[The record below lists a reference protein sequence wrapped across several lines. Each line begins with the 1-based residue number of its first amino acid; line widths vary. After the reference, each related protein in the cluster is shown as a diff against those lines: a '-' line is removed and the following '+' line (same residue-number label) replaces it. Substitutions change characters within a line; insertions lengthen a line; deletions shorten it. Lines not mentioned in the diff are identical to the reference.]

1 MHREQAIQHAAVSD
15 VGMRRRNNEDAFAI
29 QLCPD
34 PESWTNRGH
43 LFVVAD
49 GMGGHAV
56 GELASKLAVDTL
68 PHTFFK
74 TKEGNPRISLAEAVY
89 TANRTIHSRGS
100 QNRDFQRMGT
110 TCTALALTRM
120 GAIVAHVGDSRCYRI
135 RRDRIDQLTFDHS
148 IVWELARQRGIA
160 PEKVDLI
167 EHRNVITRSLGPEL
181 EMQVDLEGPIP
192 ILPGDVYVL
201 CSDGL
206 TNHLKD
212 EEIAAAARELAPN
225 QATRLLVQ
233 LANLRG
239 GSDNCT
245 VVIVRVGD
253 LPANVQPEFSE
264 PPAEGSSIGWGW
276 LAVSWLVAL
285 GIVGGL
291 SLIMFGHL
299 LQGGFLS
306 GLSLVGVVIVLIAY
320 LRERKTHPV
329 IANELSQTV
338 VNRPHRTAVALT
350 SEEFA
355 RQLARASAD
364 LARTAQEDDWTIK
377 WEEYQQIVE
386 TARESFDKKRY
397 TKAAREYC
405 RGLDLLMKEFVRHR
419 SAAMSA
425 P

>member
-15 VGMRRRNNEDAFAI
+15 VGMRRRNNEDSCAV

-34 PESWTNRGH
+34 PETWINRGH
-43 LFVVAD
+43 LFIVAD

-56 GELASKLAVDTL
+56 GELASKLAVDTV

-74 TKEGNPRISLAEAVY
+74 TKEGSARISLVEAVHA
-89 TANRTIHSRGS
+89 ANRTINSRGT

-148 IVWELARQRGIA
+148 IIWELARQRGIP

-181 EMQVDLEGPIP
+181 DTQVDIEGPIP

-212 EEIAAAARELAPN
+212 DEIAAAARELAPN
-225 QATRLLVQ
+225 QATRLLTQ

-245 VVIVRVGD
+245 VVIVRVGE
-253 LPANVQPEFSE
+253 LPANVQPQVAE
-264 PPAEGSSIGWGW
+264 PPGANSSIGWGW
-276 LAVSWLVAL
+276 LVVFWVVAL
-285 GIVGGL
+285 GIVAGL
-291 SLIMFGHL
+291 SLVMFGHV
-299 LQGGFLS
+299 LQGGFVS
-306 GLSLVGVVIVLIAY
+306 GLSLVGLVIVLIAF
-320 LRERKTHPV
+320 LREKKSQPV
-329 IANELSQTV
+329 VTNELSQTI
-338 VNRPHRTAVALT
+338 VNRPHRTAVSLS

-355 RQLARASAD
+355 RLLARASAE
-364 LARTAQEDDWTIK
+364 LARTAQEDEWRIK
-377 WEEYQQIVE
+377 WDEYQQIVA
-386 TARESFDKKRY
+386 TARESFDKKRF
-397 TKAAREYC
+397 TKAAREYT

>member
-15 VGMRRRNNEDAFAI
+15 VGMRRRNNEDSCAV

-34 PESWTNRGH
+34 PETWINRGH
-43 LFVVAD
+43 LFIVAD

-56 GELASKLAVDTL
+56 GELASKLAVDTV

-74 TKEGNPRISLAEAVY
+74 TKEGNARISLAEAVHA
-89 TANRTIHSRGS
+89 ANRTINSRGT

-110 TCTALALTRM
+110 TCTVLALTRM

-148 IVWELARQRGIA
+148 IIWELARQRGIP

-181 EMQVDLEGPIP
+181 DTQVDIEGPIP
-192 ILPGDVYVL
+192 VLPGDVYVL

-212 EEIAAAARELAPN
+212 DEIAAAARELAPN
-225 QATRLLVQ
+225 QATRLLTQ

-253 LPANVQPEFSE
+253 LPANIQPQDPE
-264 PPAEGSSIGWGW
+264 PAGANSSIGWGW
-276 LAVSWLVAL
+276 LVVFWVVAL
-285 GIVGGL
+285 GIVARAVAD
-291 SLIMFGHL
+291 HVRAR
-299 LQGGFLS
+299 LQGGFVS
-306 GLSLVGVVIVLIAY
+306 GLSLVGLVIVLIGF
-320 LRERKTHPV
+320 LREKEVSAGGHQRIVADCREP
-329 IANELSQTV
+329 AA
-338 VNRPHRTAVALT
+338 PHRGFAVVGRIQP
-350 SEEFA
+350 FA
-355 RQLARASAD
+355 GASVGRSGADGPGRRVVDQVGRVPADRRHGPRIVRQEAPTPKRLANTPAD
-364 LARTAQEDDWTIK
+364 WI
-377 WEEYQQIVE
+377 
-386 TARESFDKKRY
+386 
-397 TKAAREYC
+397 C
-405 RGLDLLMKEFVRHR
+405 
-419 SAAMSA
+419 
-425 P
+425 